1 MQQTTK
7 FGLPLP
13 AADDYYDINHYR
25 TAMQRL
31 DSGAVKGT
39 GVGNLRA
46 ITQEAFA
53 DLDPDAS
60 TLYIVTGSS
69 DFTLYLGD
77 KPLQSTGG
85 VMAAAESV
93 ISAGA
98 SGIIGYEEVSV

>member
-1 MQQTTK
+1 MAAKTFNTGLDGLK
-7 FGLPLP
+7 LVEKDAFGSME
-13 AADDYYDINHYR
+13 R
-25 TAMQRL
+25 
-31 DSGAVKGT
+31 S
-39 GVGNLRA
+39 
-46 ITQEAFA
+46 E
-53 DLDPDAS
+53 S

-69 DFTLYLGD
+69 DFALYLGD